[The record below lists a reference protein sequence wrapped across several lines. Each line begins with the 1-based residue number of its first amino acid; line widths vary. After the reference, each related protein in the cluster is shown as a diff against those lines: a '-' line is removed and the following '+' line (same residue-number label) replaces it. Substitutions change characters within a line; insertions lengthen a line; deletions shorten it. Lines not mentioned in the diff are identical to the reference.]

1 MIVGAFELN
10 GQWLSYDTTTLIV
23 QQQWDISLFF
33 TTLSAWLHV
42 MPVGANKGLPIC
54 ESLKH

>member
-33 TTLSAWLHV
+33 STLSAWLHV
-42 MPVGANKGLPIC
+42 MPVGANK
-54 ESLKH
+54 